1 MKNHAARQANDRR
14 LHEKRQRRVRQGK
27 IAVGN
32 LAEGDALGGI
42 QNVAEIEENG
52 DVRVLPKHHAGGGR
66 KERRRGDPVARR
78 PAQRNRFRLRRLR
91 FCCFRLSRYH
101 PR

>member
-1 MKNHAARQANDRR
+1 MKDDAARKTDDRG
-14 LHEKRQRRVRQGK
+14 LNEKRQGRVRQGK

-32 LAEGDALGGI
+32 LAEGDALGSI
-42 QNVAEIEENG
+42 ENVAEIEENG

-66 KERRRGDPVARR
+66 KQRRGGDPVARR
-78 PAQRNRFRLRRLR
+78 PARLERLRRLR
-91 FCCFRLSRYH
+91 FCCFRLSLYH